1 MINVLLVYPF
11 LGLGGSE
18 KVVVTLAKH
27 LDKSIFN
34 VAICVFEAGGAR
46 EKTAR
51 EIGIKLY
58 CVNKSPKIFAELIRE
73 KKIHVVHFFGLAKRY
88 ASFVE
93 AVARAGALAT
103 ILMDN
108 AGKLAPDASKSVE
121 LHLISKMLALR
132 YKKQHRMSN
141 EEFNKDCRVF
151 YVPIDMAEAQRAEMS
166 KDEIARERRRLG
178 IEPDDLVIGRISRAD
193 VGKWGNICID
203 MMQHLIK
210 KVPNVK
216 YLVMGTPEAIR
227 ERIRRKGL
235 DKYFVFMEPSSSDE
249 SVMKFFQLIDIFAYS
264 SKAGESF
271 GQTIAEAMKSK
282 KPVVVEST
290 PLVDNAQ
297 IEQVDNDKTGFVTYS
312 SKAFADAIAHL
323 ASHRELI
330 EAMGQAGYEKVE
342 KEWEARI
349 ATQRIE
355 KRILELLRAKGLE
368 IPSQT
373 LERYEKIRH
382 LPSTKDVDDFER
394 EYERRL
400 RDCFGRPNL
409 TNIFIGKHVAFSPLM
424 QRLVRTTRLTNL
436 RNAIM
441 GLRR

>member
-1 MINVLLVYPF
+1 MINILLVYPF

-58 CVNKSPKIFAELIRE
+58 CVDKSPEKFAELIKN
-73 KKIHVVHFFGLAKRY
+73 KKIHVVHFFGLARRY
-88 ASFVE
+88 AAFVE
-93 AVARAGALAT
+93 TAAGSDALVT

-108 AGKLAPDASKSVE
+108 AGKLAPDASKSIE

-141 EEFNKDCRVF
+141 DDFNRDCRVF
-151 YVPIDMAEAQRAEMS
+151 YVPIDMGEAQRAKMS
-166 KDEIARERRRLG
+166 GDEIAHERRKLG
-178 IEPDDLVIGRISRAD
+178 IAPDDLIIGRISRAD

-203 MMQHLIK
+203 MMPHLIK
-210 KVPNVK
+210 KIPNVK
-216 YLVMGTPEAIR
+216 YLVMGVPEAIR
-227 ERIRRKGL
+227 ERIKRKGL
-235 DKYFVFMEPSSSDE
+235 NEYFIFLESDPSDE

-264 SKAGESF
+264 SKVGESF
-271 GQTIAEAMKSK
+271 GQTIAEAMKSD

-297 IEQVDNDKTGFVTYS
+297 VEQVDNGKTGFIVYS
-312 SKAFADAIAHL
+312 PEAFADAITYL
-323 ASHRELI
+323 ASHRGLI
-330 EAMGQAGYEKVE
+330 KEMGLAGYAKVDR
-342 KEWEARI
+342 EWEAGK
-349 ATQRIE
+349 TTCRIE
-355 KRILELLRAKGLE
+355 KRVLELLRAKGLE
-368 IPSQT
+368 IPSKT
-373 LERYEKIRH
+373 LERYEKIRY
-382 LPSTKDVDDFER
+382 LPSTEEVDDFER

-400 RDCFGRPNL
+400 KDCFGKPNL
-409 TNIFIGKHVAFSPLM
+409 TNIFIGKHVVFSPLM
-424 QRLVRTTRLTNL
+424 QKLVRTSRLTNL
-436 RNAIM
+436 RNAVM
-441 GLRR
+441 GIRR